1 MTYKKNICTLSD
13 SYKMSHW
20 NQYPTNTEYVY
31 SYFEARPGAK
41 YDRTTFFGLQYL
53 IKNWLEGPVV
63 TTEAI
68 DRAEKLANRHFGND
82 KIFNRA
88 RWDYIVEK
96 HGGKLPVEICA
107 VPEGSVIPIDN
118 AMMTVVNTDPNCYW
132 LTNHLETLLCQVWYP
147 STVATLSRSIKEMFD
162 KYLEETADS
171 KDGIGFMLHDFGMRG
186 VSTMESAGIGGAGHL
201 INFLGTDTVIAMEY
215 IEEYYGGV
223 ETGYSVPACYDDK
236 TEILTENGW
245 CKFTELKPKVK
256 VAQYHTDGTIDFIE
270 PTEYFKDR
278 YVGDMIDF
286 NSVGHKYVDVCVTPN
301 HKRIRKSTA
310 KSKGYP
316 EFFVA
321 GDTYSNYSSKNQ
333 IIVAGNLS
341 GACEFTPL
349 DQLKIA
355 FQADGSWSSRKD
367 NYTGEKTGT
376 IPIRFSLKKD
386 RKIERLRKILSNL
399 DFTFSESGKDKR
411 GYVSFRIQIPTE
423 INMSKTF
430 DDITLSD
437 KSYNWCKS
445 FIDELQY
452 WDGSLKRNSISYT
465 STVESNVH
473 KVSAIATLCGNKCQ
487 IYEYDDKRDDTRVT
501 SYTVT
506 ITENCVIGGSNAK
519 RSTSQYDGFVYCVSV
534 PTKMIIVRRNNKT
547 IVCGN
552 TEHSV
557 MTARGVEGEKDV
569 IKQLIENHPTGI
581 LSVVS
586 DSYDIYRCVDQ
597 YYGVDFKEE
606 ILARDGK
613 FVVRPD
619 SGDPVKVVCG
629 VFVEEVTADSYETF
643 IKLAEESLHDQ
654 LVDETPHG
662 ECGGDITR
670 KFIWNDKV
678 YSITYSPDWN
688 RYDKQYYYID
698 NYGSDHTKAVEIELS
713 LEDKGLLRILW
724 DRFGGSINSK
734 GYKVLNPKIGLIWGD
749 GVDSNGIQ
757 SILAAAKKIGFSAEN
772 LVFGMGGHLL
782 QRHNRDTQRFAF
794 KSSAQKVAGEDWK
807 DIYKDPID
815 GSKKSKKGKLA
826 LIDVPEE
833 INATRYQ
840 TVRKETVDEEL
851 NILVPVFRN
860 GELLIDYNFNEV
872 IKNSSK

>member
-1 MTYKKNICTLSD
+1 M
-13 SYKMSHW
+13 
-20 NQYPTNTEYVY
+20 
-31 SYFEARPGAK
+31 EACWFPG
-41 YDRTTFFGLQYL
+41 
-53 IKNWLEGPVV
+53 
-63 TTEAI
+63 
-68 DRAEKLANRHFGND
+68 
-82 KIFNRA
+82 
-88 RWDYIVEK
+88 
-96 HGGKLPVEICA
+96 
-107 VPEGSVIPIDN
+107 
-118 AMMTVVNTDPNCYW
+118 
-132 LTNHLETLLCQVWYP
+132 P

-223 ETGYSVPACYDDK
+223 ETGYSVPA
-236 TEILTENGW
+236 
-245 CKFTELKPKVK
+245 
-256 VAQYHTDGTIDFIE
+256 
-270 PTEYFKDR
+270 
-278 YVGDMIDF
+278 
-286 NSVGHKYVDVCVTPN
+286 
-301 HKRIRKSTA
+301 
-310 KSKGYP
+310 
-316 EFFVA
+316 
-321 GDTYSNYSSKNQ
+321 
-333 IIVAGNLS
+333 
-341 GACEFTPL
+341 
-349 DQLKIA
+349 
-355 FQADGSWSSRKD
+355 
-367 NYTGEKTGT
+367 
-376 IPIRFSLKKD
+376 
-386 RKIERLRKILSNL
+386 
-399 DFTFSESGKDKR
+399 
-411 GYVSFRIQIPTE
+411 
-423 INMSKTF
+423 
-430 DDITLSD
+430 
-437 KSYNWCKS
+437 
-445 FIDELQY
+445 
-452 WDGSLKRNSISYT
+452 
-465 STVESNVH
+465 
-473 KVSAIATLCGNKCQ
+473 
-487 IYEYDDKRDDTRVT
+487 
-501 SYTVT
+501 
-506 ITENCVIGGSNAK
+506 
-519 RSTSQYDGFVYCVSV
+519 
-534 PTKMIIVRRNNKT
+534 
-547 IVCGN
+547 